1 MSNNNKPSDRDIVL
15 VHSSDIHVDDGYT
28 ARANAGDGTAPL
40 QSVLR
45 TSEKVGADILMLAGD
60 TFEHNRLAEDIVISA
75 ASHLSQS
82 KMQIV
87 ILPGNHDPA
96 ITDSPWH
103 HQAMLTKNNIHI
115 FGVTHKQLVVFKNFD
130 LAVWGKA
137 HQSYDDMKPL
147 IKPRKRTAKWNIVM
161 AHGHYEPVPD
171 RNTALRPSWLIGDED
186 LLETGA
192 DYVALGHWNRP
203 LKVGNESIRAYYSG
217 SPDLAET
224 VNVVRLKI
232 NGEVIV
238 RRHKIV

>member
-1 MSNNNKPSDRDIVL
+1 MNNNNKPSDRDIVL

-82 KMQIV
+82 KMKIV

-103 HQAMLTKNNIHI
+103 HQAMLKKNNIHI
-115 FGVTHKQLVVFKNFD
+115 LGVTHKQLVVFKKFD

-147 IKPRKRTAKWNIVM
+147 IKPIKRTAKWNIVM

-171 RNTALRPSWLIGDED
+171 RNTALRPSWLIGDKD

-203 LKVGNESIRAYYSG
+203 LKVGNDSIRAYYSG
-217 SPDLAET
+217 STDLAET

-238 RRHKIV
+238 RRRKIV

>member
-28 ARANAGDGTAPL
+28 ARANEGDGTAPL

-115 FGVTHKQLVVFKNFD
+115 LGVTHKQLVVFKNFD

-147 IKPRKRTAKWNIVM
+147 IKPRKRTAKWNIVI